1 MINLK
6 GDIKGGAWTWVKLS
20 NCERKCLADKKQF
33 KVNNEDNGT
42 SLHYRSQHFKTTMK
56 TKTKMA
62 FLQKKLMFFV
72 ADLNAFLDCQMR
84 TQYKWPH
91 VQKISLFPCSFHVCR
106 NPKQKPI
113 PENIGFL
120 LFVYNNCFQKLKL
133 CVKSD
138 QNNFMNSSL
147 LLVFIRYLHSSSSLM
162 ADCKLFGSNVLN
174 KKRL

>member
-1 MINLK
+1 MDLSK
-6 GDIKGGAWTWVKLS
+6 AIKLWEKMLGWQKTVQSQQRRQWNIPTLS
-20 NCERKCLADKKQF
+20 KSTFQ
-33 KVNNEDNGT
+33 NNDENQNKNGIP
-42 SLHYRSQHFKTTMK
+42 S
-56 TKTKMA
+56 
-62 FLQKKLMFFV
+62 KKLMFFV

-120 LFVYNNCFQKLKL
+120 LFVYNNCLQKLKL

>member
-1 MINLK
+1 MDLSKAIKLWEKMLGWQKTVQSQQQRQWNIPTLLK
-6 GDIKGGAWTWVKLS
+6 STF
-20 NCERKCLADKKQF
+20 Q
-33 KVNNEDNGT
+33 NNDENQNKNGIP
-42 SLHYRSQHFKTTMK
+42 S
-56 TKTKMA
+56 
-62 FLQKKLMFFV
+62 KKLMFFV